1 MSKIIIMDI
10 ADGKVSYIKGE
21 EVTVEIDT
29 LKAKLND
36 LNTRI
41 SSMISPDYEEAIA
54 DLKKQAEGAI
64 AIKKSETEE
73 TIAKLQAELKEF
85 EDSINFELQDQID
98 TLEIKR
104 KESDEAYSNLVR
116 ERDGIK
122 AILDSLVSDPIDK
135 PDPVS
140 EDIPEDQIEKP
151 MDEIEDGLSSE
162 IEAPMENS
170 IGEEVISMV
179 EETVEE
185 SGVEE
190 VPSTAEIVPEGQ
202 EDPSGEVN
210 DEAVELI
217 TEDTVE
223 APVEE
228 VIVEESAIE
237 TKPEVK
243 VEPKK
248 EIPAIKRIIF

>member
-36 LNTRI
+36 LNTQI
-41 SSMISPDYEEAIA
+41 SGMTSPDYEEAIA
-54 DLKKQAEGAI
+54 SLKKQAEEAI
-64 AIKKSETEE
+64 ALKKSETEE
-73 TIAKLQAELKEF
+73 DIAKLQAELKEF
-85 EDSINFELQDQID
+85 EDSINLELQDQID
-98 TLEIKR
+98 TLETKR
-104 KESDEAYSNLVR
+104 KESDEAYSNLVK

-122 AILDSLVSDPIDK
+122 AILDSLTSNPIDK
-135 PDPVS
+135 PNPVS

-151 MDEIEDGLSSE
+151 MDEIVDGPSSG

-170 IGEEVISMV
+170 TE
-179 EETVEE
+179 
-185 SGVEE
+185 EE

-202 EDPSGEVN
+202 EDPSSEVN

-223 APVEE
+223 APIEEVVEE
-228 VIVEESAIE
+228 LAIWA
-237 TKPEVK
+237 KPEVK
-243 VEPKK
+243 VEPEK